1 MSESE
6 IVANKEHQR
15 RLRFWISKIE
25 TRIEALLDYEVE
37 ELQPAE
43 REVAASRL
51 LVTMGRMIE
60 LEQQL
65 AQANVMPSEQD
76 EIQTIAALIGIE
88 IPS

>member
-6 IVANKEHQR
+6 LVANQEHQR
-15 RLRFWISKIE
+15 RLRHWIGKME
-25 TRIEALLDYEVE
+25 NRIELLLNFDVE

-65 AQANVMPSEQD
+65 AQASIVPSQD
-76 EIQTIAALIGIE
+76 EIRTITDIIGIE
-88 IPS
+88 IPQ